1 MTAAAKDITAE
12 IQYLANDRDLAVYIA
27 SVAGGEVQSHEGNY
41 IMQPVTVHDGRS
53 KPRECSL
60 DREGFLF
67 VESASEVTD
76 YYDDEVVQA
85 VYYPEIIALV
95 QKSTGAARVE
105 IFDHTRRATSDAVR
119 KQKIV
124 REPANIIHNDYTAK
138 SGIRRLEDH
147 LDANPELD
155 RSLLHRDFAIIN
167 VWRSIAGRIENYP
180 LAMCDADSVEPAD
193 LVSVTR
199 QAKDRMGEI
208 QLAVHNDSHN
218 WTYFPDME
226 EHEVL
231 LFKTFDSRDDGRARF
246 TIHTSFDDPSAPEDA
261 RVRESIEV
269 RCFVF
274 W

>member
-124 REPANIIHNDYTAK
+124 REPANIIHNDYTA
-138 SGIRRLEDH
+138 S
-147 LDANPELD
+147 P
-155 RSLLHRDFAIIN
+155 
-167 VWRSIAGRIENYP
+167 
-180 LAMCDADSVEPAD
+180 
-193 LVSVTR
+193 VSVDSKITWMPIPNLIAACYIVISPLSMSGAPSPAVSKTIPWPCVTR
-199 QAKDRMGEI
+199 I
-208 QLAVHNDSHN
+208 PWSPPTWCL
-218 WTYFPDME
+218 
-226 EHEVL
+226 
-231 LFKTFDSRDDGRARF
+231 
-246 TIHTSFDDPSAPEDA
+246 
-261 RVRESIEV
+261 
-269 RCFVF
+269 
-274 W
+274 